1 MVALLVLRRINERD
15 VALASNRDKL
25 RQSRIIP
32 QLGAV
37 PFLEFRPLLRVV
49 PKPLAELRRRR
60 DFPEPAIGLSILLR
74 QAAGPEAV
82 NQNPSAVGGRWMVIH
97 TVCPDAHCSAISY
110 RRPVQRLLLG

>member
-60 DFPEPAIGLSILLR
+60 DLPEPAIDLSILLR
-74 QAAGPEAV
+74 QTARPEAV
-82 NQNPSAVGGRWMVIH
+82 NQNPSAVGVRWMVISSEERRVGKQDG
-97 TVCPDAHCSAISY
+97 TQIS
-110 RRPVQRLLLG
+110 